1 VQRMGDTAGGA
12 ETMLII
18 TYRLSSARVLRAGGL
33 NQRDPV
39 FKYTLAAHF
48 KDAQVL
54 TVAGV

>member
-1 VQRMGDTAGGA
+1 MGDTASGA
-12 ETMLII
+12 KTMLII

>member
-1 VQRMGDTAGGA
+1 MGDTAGGA

-33 NQRDPV
+33 NQSDPV
-39 FKYTLAAHF
+39 FKYILAAHF